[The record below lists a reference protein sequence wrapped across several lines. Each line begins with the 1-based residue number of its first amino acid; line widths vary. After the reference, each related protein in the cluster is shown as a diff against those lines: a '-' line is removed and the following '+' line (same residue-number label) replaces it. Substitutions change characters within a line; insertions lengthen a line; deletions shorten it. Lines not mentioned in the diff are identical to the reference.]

1 MSTQVKIST
10 ADFLAIAKVIA
21 EEIVVI
27 IQQSDDAKK
36 IVDKALDIVE
46 NYVKSSTTKLDDA
59 VLNPLCALTRSV
71 LHVPKD

>member
-1 MSTQVKIST
+1 MSAQTKIST
-10 ADFLAIAKVIA
+10 ADFMAIAKVIA
-21 EEIVVI
+21 EEIVAI

-46 NYVKSSTTKLDDA
+46 NYVKSSTTKLDDIC
-59 VLNPLCALTRSV
+59 LNPICALARTV